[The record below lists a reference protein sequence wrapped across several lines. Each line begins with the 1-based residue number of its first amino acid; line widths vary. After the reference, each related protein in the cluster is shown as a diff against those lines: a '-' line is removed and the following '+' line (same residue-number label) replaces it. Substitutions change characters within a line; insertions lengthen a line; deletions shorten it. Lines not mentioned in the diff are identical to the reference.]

1 MFLLGSYI
9 WMSSGTQLKSV
20 VLQSC
25 ILSSSHSTRAALTIL
40 LLFFRVSLSIH
51 PRLVILFQKSKK
63 PQKWQ
68 YRLLNSTFVLVTDCQ
83 GNLHPHSVCCV
94 PRTHS
99 LAWRELTNFHN
110 HIPTDKWRAL
120 GMSEDRPSGSISA
133 VHDSPAIPFWLCVWH
148 PVTGW
153 FVPPP
158 SGSSMPFPT
167 AQQSWS

>member
-25 ILSSSHSTRAALTIL
+25 ILSSSHSTHAALTIL

-83 GNLHPHSVCCV
+83 GNLHPHSVCCFLC
-94 PRTHS
+94 PGHTPLHEGNS
-99 LAWRELTNFHN
+99 LIFITIYQQISGGHWGWVR
-110 HIPTDKWRAL
+110 IDPL
-120 GMSEDRPSGSISA
+120 GLSQ
-133 VHDSPAIPFWLCVWH
+133 LCM
-148 PVTGW
+148 TL
-153 FVPPP
+153 
-158 SGSSMPFPT
+158 
-167 AQQSWS
+167 QQYLSDYVCGIL